1 MSDARGP
8 SSEAPAG
15 EARTE
20 PSSVED
26 RSADLAPD
34 AGPRT
39 SGAGQSS
46 PTLEI
51 SNAIVRLM
59 KQHYGKGPTSVRTHL
74 LGDAVVVLT
83 HGGFTKVEHTLNEL
97 GHEDA
102 VIDQRQ
108 TFKDAMTEPL
118 RDVVAQAL
126 GREVL
131 AVLSATHVDPDIAC
145 ETFILAPVRTAP
157 AD

>member
-1 MSDARGP
+1 MSEPARSPTDVTSDAAIPDDGP
-8 SSEAPAG
+8 TGG
-15 EARTE
+15 ESGPE
-20 PSSVED
+20 
-26 RSADLAPD
+26 
-34 AGPRT
+34 PRT
-39 SGAGQSS
+39 NGGGQGS

-83 HGGFTKVEHTLNEL
+83 HGGFTKVEHTLGEL

-108 TFKDAMTEPL
+108 TFKEAMTEPL
-118 RDVVAQAL
+118 RDVVTSAL

-145 ETFILAPVRTAP
+145 ETFILAPKDA
-157 AD
+157 A